1 MKPFETVTAV
11 YTKELDL
18 RIPGTVRWC
27 GIAAFLGINLSNLHL
42 LWWDVLGFFCIPED
56 FKFTMDCQGWKMLL
70 LAAQRR
76 TCSVFSWR
84 CAGEVLTCFFFTFT
98 ISFAN
103 ESPHNTV
110 DFGLTFLILWSKKK
124 NIPVSMTNQYHK
136 GLLLSCKVWEVWK
149 SDAVTS
155 APVSVPLA
163 VRVCGCHGDTGR
175 GGEKKKVQPA

>member
-1 MKPFETVTAV
+1 MATLVFSHLAAGENVWCLFLKNKTKSRCPCFCKRVKPFETVTAV

-18 RIPGTVRWC
+18 RIPGTVRWR

-42 LWWDVLGFFCIPED
+42 LWCDVLGFFCIPED

-70 LAAQRR
+70 LAARRR

-84 CAGEVLTCFFFTFT
+84 CAEEVLTCFFFTFT

-124 NIPVSMTNQYHK
+124 HSSINDYSVS
-136 GLLLSCKVWEVWK
+136 
-149 SDAVTS
+149 
-155 APVSVPLA
+155 
-163 VRVCGCHGDTGR
+163 
-175 GGEKKKVQPA
+175 

>member
-1 MKPFETVTAV
+1 
-11 YTKELDL
+11 
-18 RIPGTVRWC
+18 
-27 GIAAFLGINLSNLHL
+27 
-42 LWWDVLGFFCIPED
+42 
-56 FKFTMDCQGWKMLL
+56 MLL
-70 LAAQRR
+70 LAARRR

-136 GLLLSCKVWEVWK
+136 GLLISYKV
-149 SDAVTS
+149 
-155 APVSVPLA
+155 
-163 VRVCGCHGDTGR
+163 
-175 GGEKKKVQPA
+175 